1 MVQTEGAG
9 DEGGRGP
16 STWDRFIQDG
26 VGERDIAVDSY
37 NRYKVCVLA
46 TVVAITSKSTIQEI
60 GMKIILKQFWS
71 VRSTAS
77 L

>member
-1 MVQTEGAG
+1 MQTEGAG

-60 GMKIILKQFWS
+60 GMKIILKQ
-71 VRSTAS
+71 